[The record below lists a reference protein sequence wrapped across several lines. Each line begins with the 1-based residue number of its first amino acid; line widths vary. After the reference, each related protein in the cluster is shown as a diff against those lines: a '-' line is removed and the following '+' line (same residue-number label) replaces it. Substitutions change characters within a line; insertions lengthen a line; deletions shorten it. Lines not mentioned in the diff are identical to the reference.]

1 MRFLRLLFILLL
13 MLVGA
18 AFAYM
23 NADTVTLNYYFGSR
37 EVPLTVL
44 LLGAVCVGA
53 LLGALSMLGGIS
65 RARHE
70 SAELRRQ
77 ARRTSQEMEQ
87 LRAIPPKHS

>member
-53 LLGALSMLGGIS
+53 LLGALSMLGGIA

-87 LRAIPPKHS
+87 LRSIPAKHS